1 MVGKQV
7 GDSVGN
13 PLRVDWLHVADLSV
27 TGKLGRTFLP
37 GKNHHGLS
45 GMLHARSAAVDCE
58 RLRQVYGTDTLVL
71 LNEDHEIS
79 RFVNDVPP
87 PIGPQHLAAALHE
100 NDIALLRLPIPDG
113 GTPHPNQ
120 VGELRALL
128 AEVVELL
135 RAGKIVAV
143 ACRGGIGRTGT
154 LLALVLIELG
164 CSLADAIDRVRAMKP
179 ECIDPGR
186 QEEFVRSWKTDSGV
200 S

>member
-1 MVGKQV
+1 LVGKQV

-45 GMLHARSAAVDCE
+45 GMVHARSAAVDCE

-87 PIGPQHLAAALHE
+87 PIGPQNLAAALDE

-135 RAGKIVAV
+135 QAGKIVAV

-179 ECIDPGR
+179 ECIDPGP
-186 QEEFVRSWKTDSGV
+186 QEDFVRSWRTDSGV

>member
-1 MVGKQV
+1 MGMQS

-27 TGKLGRTFLP
+27 TGKFGRTFLP

-45 GMLHARSAAVDCE
+45 GMLHARSAAADCE

-71 LNEDHEIS
+71 LNEDHEIL
-79 RFVNDVPP
+79 RFVNDVPR
-87 PIGPQHLAAALHE
+87 PIGPQNLAAALHE

-113 GTPHPNQ
+113 GIPHPNQ

-128 AEVVELL
+128 AEVVDLL
-135 RAGKIVAV
+135 RVGKNVAV

-164 CSLADAIDRVRAMKP
+164 CSSADAIGRVRAMKP
-179 ECIDPGR
+179 ECIDPGC
-186 QEEFVRSWKTDSGV
+186 QEDFVRSWKTAPGV

>member
-1 MVGKQV
+1 LVGKQV

-45 GMLHARSAAVDCE
+45 GMVHARSAAVDCG

-87 PIGPQHLAAALHE
+87 PIGPQNLAAALDE

-128 AEVVELL
+128 ADVVALL
-135 RAGKIVAV
+135 RAGKNVAV

-154 LLALVLIELG
+154 LLGLVLIELG
-164 CSLADAIDRVRAMKP
+164 CSSTNAIVRVRAMKP
-179 ECIDPGR
+179 ECIDSGR
-186 QEEFVRSWKTDSGV
+186 QEEFVRAWKPTPGV

>member
-1 MVGKQV
+1 MGKQV

-45 GMLHARSAAVDCE
+45 GMVHARSAAVDCE

-71 LNEDHEIS
+71 LNEEHEIS
-79 RFVNDVPP
+79 RFVNDVPR
-87 PIGPQHLAAALHE
+87 PIGPQNLAAALDE

-113 GTPHPNQ
+113 GIPHPNQ
-120 VGELRALL
+120 VGELRVLL
-128 AEVVELL
+128 AEVVDLL
-135 RAGKIVAV
+135 RVGKNVAV

-164 CSLADAIDRVRAMKP
+164 CSSADAIGRVRAMKP
-179 ECIDPGR
+179 ECIDPGC
-186 QEEFVRSWKTDSGV
+186 QEDFVRSWKTAPGV